1 MTVALLIGLAIKAS
15 IFLIVLA
22 LGLDAGWEDVTFL
35 FRRPSL
41 LVRSILSL
49 NVLMVIF
56 AVAIVKTF
64 DVVAPAIKIAL
75 VSLAMSPVPPIFP
88 RKLRKDGGKSS
99 YAIGLVVVA
108 ALFAVVLIPGWLE
121 LLGRSFGLEVDAGLR
136 MIIPIV
142 LISILVPL
150 FLGILIRRLAPTF
163 AARALNP
170 VSVVANVLLV
180 VALLPILFKM
190 APAMWAALGHGV
202 IWTMT
207 LFGVVGIVVGHLLGG
222 PDLEERSI
230 LALATSTRH
239 PGIAMAIAS
248 LNFPKQKD
256 EVMVIVLYH
265 LLVGAVVAIPYTRWR
280 TRKLAKLA
288 ANGGKTATGIEAG

>member
-1 MTVALLIGLAIKAS
+1 MTIEQ
-15 IFLIVLA
+15 LIVLAIRASVFLLVFA
-22 LGLDAGWEDVTFL
+22 LGLDAGWDDVTFL
-35 FRRPSL
+35 FRRPRL

-49 NVLMVIF
+49 NVVMVLV
-56 AVAIVKTF
+56 AVAIASAF
-64 DVVAPAIKIAL
+64 HVVSPDIKIAL

-88 RKLRKDGGKSS
+88 KKQHKVRGKSS

-121 LLGRSFGLEVDAGLR
+121 LLGHYFGFEVDAGLSE
-136 MIIPIV
+136 IIPIV

-150 FLGILIRRLAPTF
+150 FVGIVIRKFAPRF

-170 VSVVANVLLV
+170 VSIGATVLLL
-180 VALLPILFKM
+180 VAVLPILFKL

-207 LFGVVGIVVGHLLGG
+207 LFGVVGLVVGHLLGG
-222 PDLEERSI
+222 PDLEERSL

-239 PGIAMAIAS
+239 PGIALAIAS
-248 LNFPKQKD
+248 SNFPQQKN

-265 LLVGAVVAIPYTRWR
+265 LLVGTIIAIPYSRWR
-280 TRKLAKLA
+280 ARKRASLA
-288 ANGGKTATGIEAG
+288 AAQ

>member
-1 MTVALLIGLAIKAS
+1 MTIEQLIGLAVKSS
-15 IFLIVLA
+15 IFLIVFA

-35 FRRPSL
+35 FRRPRL

-75 VSLAMSPVPPIFP
+75 VSLAMSPVPPFFP
-88 RKLRKDGGKSS
+88 KKLRKAGGKSS

-121 LLGRSFGLEVDAGLR
+121 LLGRSFGFEVDAGLR

-142 LISILVPL
+142 LISILAPL

-170 VSVVANVLLV
+170 VSAVANVLLV

-222 PDLEERSI
+222 PNLEERSI

-248 LNFPKQKD
+248 LNFPKERD

-265 LLVGAVVAIPYTRWR
+265 LLVGTIVAIPYMRWR
-280 TRKLAKLA
+280 SRKLAKLA
-288 ANGGKTATGIEAG
+288 AK

>member
-1 MTVALLIGLAIKAS
+1 MTIVVLIGLAVRAS

-22 LGLDAGWEDVTFL
+22 LGLDAEWEDATFL
-35 FRRPSL
+35 FRRPGL
-41 LVRSILSL
+41 LIRSILSL

-56 AVAIVKTF
+56 AVAIATF
-64 DVVAPAIKIAL
+64 FDLEPAIKIAL

-88 RKLRKDGGKSS
+88 KKQRTTGGRSS
-99 YAIGLVVVA
+99 YAIGLVVAA

-121 LLGRSFGLEVDAGLR
+121 LLGRYFGFEVDGGLR
-136 MIIPIV
+136 QIIPIV

-170 VSVVANVLLV
+170 VSMVANVLLV

-222 PDLEERSI
+222 PDLEERSL

-239 PGIAMAIAS
+239 PGIALAIAS

-265 LLVGAVVAIPYTRWR
+265 LLVGAIIAIPYTRWR
-280 TRKLAKLA
+280 ARRLAKLA
-288 ANGGKTATGIEAG
+288 AN

>member
-1 MTVALLIGLAIKAS
+1 MTIAQLIGLAIKAS

-22 LGLDAGWEDVTFL
+22 LGLDAGWEDVTWL

-56 AVAIVKTF
+56 AVAISALF
-64 DVVAPAIKIAL
+64 DLDPAIKIAL
-75 VSLAMSPVPPIFP
+75 VCLAMSPVPPIFP
-88 RKLRKDGGKSS
+88 KKQQKTGGQSS

-121 LLGRSFGLEVDAGLR
+121 LLGRYFGVEVDVGLR
-136 MIIPIV
+136 KIIPLV
-142 LISILVPL
+142 LTSIIVPL
-150 FLGILIRRLAPTF
+150 FLGVLIRRFLPTF
-163 AARALNP
+163 AKRVLNP
-170 VSVVANVLLV
+170 VSMVATVLLV
-180 VALLPILFKM
+180 AALLPILFKM
-190 APAMWAALGHGV
+190 APAMWTALGHGV
-202 IWTMT
+202 IWTMA
-207 LFGVVGIVVGHLLGG
+207 LFGGVGIVVGHLLGG
-222 PDLEERSI
+222 PDLEERGV

-248 LNFPKQKD
+248 LNFPQQKN

-265 LLVGAVVAIPYTRWR
+265 LLVGAIVAIPYTKWR
-280 TRKLAKLA
+280 ARKLAKLA
-288 ANGGKTATGIEAG
+288 PG